1 MIFQD
6 FSVFAS
12 RFSSTILRLQSS
24 GLINK
29 LLDEVSWS
37 LQKSSSGRLLQ
48 ASGGKPKPLS
58 QEERGLS
65 VADTEGMFLL
75 LGVGFLIA
83 SSALISE
90 WVGGCSNKCRE
101 VLKRRRDEEDNQ
113 STDTNIESYLPN
125 SSETRNNAKD
135 DMENVSSSKSSG
147 HSRSDSRSLSSLS
160 KETLQHLYD
169 GPRRRHSTIVLMEG
183 KMVCDSNI
191 VRRQVTSADKN
202 YAVMDDLKEESF
214 DKTHRVEINRPPT
227 PYIGDIE
234 EEFGEKISEENEDFP
249 Y

>member
-6 FSVFAS
+6 FSVFAP
-12 RFSSTILRLQSS
+12 RFTSTILRLQSS

-75 LGVGFLIA
+75 LGVGFLVA
-83 SSALISE
+83 TSALISE

-113 STDTNIESYLPN
+113 SVSGDTNNDSYLQN
-125 SSETRNNAKD
+125 SSETKNGFKE
-135 DMENVSSSKSSG
+135 DMDSSKSSG

-169 GPRRRHSTIVLMEG
+169 GPRRRHSTIVIMEG
-183 KMVCDSNI
+183 KMVCDAN
-191 VRRQVTSADKN
+191 VRRQIQSANNFGFMDELEEH
-202 YAVMDDLKEESF
+202 AVN
-214 DKTHRVEINRPPT
+214 KTHHVQINRPPT

-234 EEFGEKISEENEDFP
+234 EEFGEKIIEENGNFLD
-249 Y
+249 

>member
-6 FSVFAS
+6 FSVFAP
-12 RFSSTILRLQSS
+12 RFTSTILRLQSS

-75 LGVGFLIA
+75 LGVGFLVA
-83 SSALISE
+83 TSALISE

-113 STDTNIESYLPN
+113 SVDTINDSYLQN
-125 SSETRNNAKD
+125 SSETKNDCKEDKD
-135 DMENVSSSKSSG
+135 SSKS
-147 HSRSDSRSLSSLS
+147 SRSDSRSLSSLS

-183 KMVCDSNI
+183 KMVCDANAA
-191 VRRQVTSADKN
+191 RRQIQSAN
-202 YAVMDDLKEESF
+202 NFGFMDELEEHALN
-214 DKTHRVEINRPPT
+214 KTHHVQINRPPT

-234 EEFGEKISEENEDFP
+234 EEFGEKIIEENENSLD
-249 Y
+249 

>member
-6 FSVFAS
+6 FSVFAP
-12 RFSSTILRLQSS
+12 RFTSTILRLQSS
-24 GLINK
+24 GLISK
-29 LLDEVSWS
+29 LFDEVSWS

-75 LGVGFLIA
+75 LGIGFLVA
-83 SSALISE
+83 TSALISE

-113 STDTNIESYLPN
+113 SIDTNNGSYLPN
-125 SSETRNNAKD
+125 SSETKNEFKED
-135 DMENVSSSKSSG
+135 PCSSKSSG
-147 HSRSDSRSLSSLS
+147 HSRSDSRSLTSLS

-183 KMVCDSNI
+183 KMVCDANI
-191 VRRQVTSADKN
+191 ARRQIQSAN
-202 YAVMDDLKEESF
+202 NFGFMDELEEHDLN
-214 DKTHRVEINRPPT
+214 KTHNVQINRPPT
-227 PYIGDIE
+227 PYIADIE
-234 EEFGEKISEENEDFP
+234 EEFGEKIIEENENGLD
-249 Y
+249 

>member
-6 FSVFAS
+6 FSVFAP
-12 RFSSTILRLQSS
+12 RFTSTILRLQSS

-29 LLDEVSWS
+29 LLDEVSWT

-48 ASGGKPKPLS
+48 ASGGKPKPLT

-75 LGVGFLIA
+75 LAIGFLVA
-83 SSALISE
+83 TSALISE

-113 STDTNIESYLPN
+113 SVDTNNESFLPN
-125 SSETRNNAKD
+125 SSETRNDRKEEGL
-135 DMENVSSSKSSG
+135 ENPSSKSST
-147 HSRSDSRSLSSLS
+147 SDNKSLSSLS

-169 GPRRRHSTIVLMEG
+169 GPKRRHSTIVVMDG
-183 KMVCDSNI
+183 RMVVDSTI
-191 VRRQVTSADKN
+191 TRRQVQSADISDTFMN
-202 YAVMDDLKEESF
+202 ELDEDF
-214 DKTHRVEINRPPT
+214 INNTHHVQINRPPT
-227 PYIGDIE
+227 PYHRDIE
-234 EEFGEKISEENEDFP
+234 DEFGEKIIEENERE
-249 Y
+249 

>member
-6 FSVFAS
+6 YSVFAP
-12 RFSSTILRLQSS
+12 RFTSTILRLQSS

-29 LLDEVSWS
+29 LLNEVSWS

-75 LGVGFLIA
+75 LGVGFLVA
-83 SSALISE
+83 TSALISE

-113 STDTNIESYLPN
+113 SVDTNNESYLPN
-125 SSETRNNAKD
+125 SSETKNDFKEDNP
-135 DMENVSSSKSSG
+135 SSSKSSG

-169 GPRRRHSTIVLMEG
+169 GPRRRHSTIVLMDG
-183 KMVCDSNI
+183 KMVCDANI
-191 VRRQVTSADKN
+191 VRRQIQSAN
-202 YAVMDDLKEESF
+202 NFGFMDEMEEHDLN
-214 DKTHRVEINRPPT
+214 KTHHVQINRPPT

-234 EEFGEKISEENEDFP
+234 EEFGEKIIEENENCLD
-249 Y
+249 